1 MGRAQGCTV
10 QLLGK
15 TCCFL
20 TGCGIIRHNNGYL
33 LRAVLMLLCSIRI
46 RWVQCALIFLTFS
59 QPYLDVFLFLSS
71 FLLLCL
77 EYPLPL
83 NFSPHHL
90 AFSNH
95 SYTSR
100 LSLSVFVFRKPFFTS
115 TLSVKPLQEPPYCPT
130 FEMNPTHFYCDLH
143 T

>member
-46 RWVQCALIFLTFS
+46 RWVQCALIFLTDSFPTEDFDFTCRFNFCTSFFSMFS
-59 QPYLDVFLFLSS
+59 QACQSAVLIFMLPQS
-71 FLLLCL
+71 FHMIVCAAYIIADISKPRRMSKLAHL
-77 EYPLPL
+77 ENY
-83 NFSPHHL
+83 FD
-90 AFSNH
+90 
-95 SYTSR
+95 
-100 LSLSVFVFRKPFFTS
+100 KP
-115 TLSVKPLQEPPYCPT
+115 
-130 FEMNPTHFYCDLH
+130 
-143 T
+143 